1 MDSFEKYLYWKNAAE
16 YDIETAEVMLN
27 SGRYLYVVFMCQQAI
42 EKLVKGLF
50 VLYLNEEPPKVHN
63 IVFVFK
69 KINWDNSIPG
79 IEQEFEIYKPFLTE
93 LVGYYI
99 SGRYPDY
106 KEKMAC
112 MINEVEAVRVLNKSK
127 EVIAW
132 LKSLKK

>member
-1 MDSFEKYLYWKNAAE
+1 MKNIHIGKSAAE
-16 YDIETAEVMLN
+16 YDIETAELMLN

-69 KINWDNSIPG
+69 KINWVNSISE
-79 IEQEFEIYKPFLTE
+79 IDREFEIHKPFLTE

-106 KEKMAC
+106 KDKMDS
-112 MINEVEAVRVLNKSK
+112 MINEVEAIRILNRSK
-127 EVIAW
+127 EVMAW

>member
-69 KINWDNSIPG
+69 KIN
-79 IEQEFEIYKPFLTE
+79 
-93 LVGYYI
+93 
-99 SGRYPDY
+99 
-106 KEKMAC
+106 
-112 MINEVEAVRVLNKSK
+112 
-127 EVIAW
+127 
-132 LKSLKK
+132 